1 MCSFSLE
8 EMLSQTGQ
16 MASFD
21 LVRPGVSL
29 GRMNH
34 GVEAEPGE
42 FTSALWEFGKDDHC
56 SNSDGISPAIPEDC
70 LPKGG

>member
-8 EMLSQTGQ
+8 EMPSQTGQ

-21 LVRPGVSL
+21 LVRPDVRL

-34 GVEAEPGE
+34 EVEAEPGE
-42 FTSALWEFGKDDHC
+42 FTSA
-56 SNSDGISPAIPEDC
+56 S
-70 LPKGG
+70 